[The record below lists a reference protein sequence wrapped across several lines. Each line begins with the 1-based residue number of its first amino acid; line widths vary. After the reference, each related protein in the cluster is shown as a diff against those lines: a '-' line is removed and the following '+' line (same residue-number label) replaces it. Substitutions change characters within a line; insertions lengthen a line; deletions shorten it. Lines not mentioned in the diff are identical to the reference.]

1 MEVIY
6 EYLES
11 KNVTL
16 GPIQPHSCYERSAA
30 IFVSFLVPSLNQR
43 ANFARELS
51 EDSLRVSRV
60 LENAI
65 NRFFYEISRFI
76 GKEKVNLI
84 PNK

>member
-16 GPIQPHSCYERSAA
+16 GPIPHSCYECSAA

-43 ANFARELS
+43 PSFARELS
-51 EDSLRVSRV
+51 EDSFRVSRV
-60 LENAI
+60 
-65 NRFFYEISRFI
+65 
-76 GKEKVNLI
+76 
-84 PNK
+84 